1 MSLTVDKSKLR
12 ALQWAIMEN
21 VSACAILPLMRIGDE
36 LGLFAALAKVGPCTI
51 DTFAQ
56 AAGIDERY
64 AKEWLYALCAAEYCS
79 HDEDFETFHLSA
91 EQQAVFADED
101 SKALMIGAF
110 DILVGNVHGINAVA
124 KAFKTGEGVNYG
136 DFHPCVFQGT
146 ARFFKPSY
154 KSNLLEKWMPKIP
167 AATEKLEQGGRLC
180 DVGCG
185 KGLSTL
191 LLAEHY
197 PEASFVGIDIHAP
210 SIYEANKEA
219 RRAGLSDRLC
229 YDTADAESYVG
240 RYDVITFFDCLHD
253 MGDPLGAAK
262 YARSR
267 LHEGGL
273 VILIE
278 PSAADHPRENMSVIG
293 QMYYAFSTMGCVPTS
308 KSQKVGLALGAQA
321 GPQRLS
327 DIMREAG
334 FRDTEVV
341 FKNASNMVLVCSA

>member
-1 MSLTVDKSKLR
+1 MNQIIDKSKLR
-12 ALQWAIMEN
+12 ALQWSVMEN
-21 VSACAILPLMRIGDE
+21 VSASAILPLMRIGDE
-36 LGLFAALAKVGPCTI
+36 LGLFTALAEAGPCSSQA
-51 DTFAQ
+51 FAD

-64 AKEWLYALCAAEYCS
+64 AREWLHALCAAGYCS
-79 HDEDFETFHLSA
+79 HDDDFTAFHLSA

-110 DILVGNVHGINAVA
+110 DILVGNVHGIDAITE
-124 KAFKTGEGVNYG
+124 AFKTGDGVNYG
-136 DFHPCVFQGT
+136 DFHACVFKGT

-167 AATEKLEQGGRLC
+167 AATEKLEAGGRLC

-197 PEASFVGIDIHAP
+197 PKASFVGIDIHEP
-210 SIYEANKEA
+210 SIDEANEEA
-219 RRAGLSDRLC
+219 DQAGLSDRLC
-229 YDTADAESYVG
+229 YDAADAESYG
-240 RYDVITFFDCLHD
+240 GDYDIITFFGCLHD

-267 LHEGGL
+267 LREGGM

-278 PSAADHPRENMSVIG
+278 PSAADHPSDNMSVIG
-293 QMYYAFSTMGCVPTS
+293 QMYYSFSTMGCVPTS

-327 DIMREAG
+327 DIMLEAG
-334 FRDTEVV
+334 FKDTEVV
-341 FKNASNMVLVCSA
+341 FKNASNMVISCTT